1 MAMKCPVCGHIAH
14 TRSSEY
20 CSSQTKR
27 SYLQC
32 QNIHCSCTFSVL
44 ESVDY
49 IISRPMLEPD
59 TKTLEHIDNKSA
71 IREINVS
78 TKINDRCL
86 GKYGNN
92 HQLIDRQSG
101 R

>member
-20 CSSQTKR
+20 CSSKTKR

-32 QNIHCSCTFSVL
+32 KNIYCSCTFSVL

-49 IISRPMLEPD
+49 IIRRPMAEL
-59 TKTLEHIDNKSA
+59 A
-71 IREINVS
+71 IKMIENTNNHQTIKEISSS

-86 GKYGNN
+86 GKYGSNN
-92 HQLIDRQSG
+92 KLINRQSEK
-101 R
+101 